1 MNAGGRAPVSA
12 LASLPSPTPDT
23 TPGTT
28 PDATPDTTAA
38 APATTLIARL
48 RHHAQTRPDDDAVV
62 SPSRTLSWAQLAGLV
77 DAQAGALRT
86 AGLSH
91 SSVVGIQCDE
101 DLPHLVLTLAAIQLG
116 ASSCTLPTFEPA
128 SARDAI
134 ARRCGVTDRV
144 DASVCAPAIELAPA
158 TAAEPQTATA
168 PASAPEPRPAPTPE
182 ARLVFSTSGTT
193 GEPKLVVHSDRGLV
207 AQAHRHVD
215 SERERFACLASME
228 HNFAKRHRLYCIAVG
243 ATNIF
248 LDGRDASDTFD
259 AQDAQDAQ
267 DAHDVRDSH
276 DVRRAPLVGQLRALG
291 ADVLHVSAFQAQELL
306 AMPGIGELSSLRLKL
321 GGSHVPIALRER
333 LRERITDRLQA
344 GYGTTETGAI
354 AFTDPADGDAG
365 ESVGRPL
372 PGIEV
377 RMVDADRKPVEAG
390 QRGEVAV
397 RCAGMFHGYL
407 GDTERTAARLE
418 GGWFYT
424 GDLGFL
430 DAAGRIHL
438 AGRSDDVFVF
448 DSINIHPQDIESEIA
463 RYPGVL
469 EACVMPQASAVHGQV
484 PVALVVFA
492 ADAAPDLRKLKRF
505 VRERVGV
512 RCPRRFTIVDAIP
525 KSRGGKVARQESE
538 ALFASRDRIRASLAD
553 VLQSVESIRID
564 PALLEAF
571 EQGDADVALEALGL
585 DSLAR
590 LELLVMLE
598 AEYDIVLTPEQ
609 LADFTSLEEIVGAA
623 LSPESLVALEPG
635 ATNAS
640 VASAAAAAS
649 VDAPALAR
657 GAPAFAPVPAPGF
670 ATATP
675 PPPARL
681 LGLFGRL
688 LRGGRDLSALTRA
701 LKALEHRLTPI
712 EVESLY
718 ARHLEDRLV
727 PAEAAGSLHVAV
739 DRWLGGMIRLMRGS
753 GKVRPEPFVAKR
765 IAPTVWHF
773 AGPGMASDKTLLV
786 CFAGIGGRQMMMPNA
801 VLMQHTDATEC
812 DLLVIAG
819 PLAQGD
825 RRGVSL
831 LGRNPREVVD
841 WVAGLPLVADY
852 GRVRTLGCSAGADA
866 AILAGHRLG
875 AELAIAVGIRL
886 QSRWVPHTVEDVAR
900 LLRLLRPGR
909 AAQGGRCPRV
919 LMSHATDNKRDRRH
933 ARMVAWLTGGTC
945 FGVELTDARC
955 GHFVLQRLAERG
967 ELAAFLA
974 RTAFV
979 GLDDE
984 WVARDRDHVIL
995 SLPKGEL
1002 RRRGEVGRAV
1012 PMGQTGVGRLSR

>member
-1 MNAGGRAPVSA
+1 MSAGGRAAMPEST
-12 LASLPSPTPDT
+12 S
-23 TPGTT
+23 
-28 PDATPDTTAA
+28 
-38 APATTLIARL
+38 LIARL
-48 RHHAQTRPDDDAVV
+48 RHHAQARPDDDAVA
-62 SPSRTLSWAQLAGLV
+62 SPSRTRSWAQLARLV
-77 DAQAGALRT
+77 DAQARALRA

-116 ASSCTLPTFEPA
+116 ASSCTLPTYEPA
-128 SARDAI
+128 SSRDSI

-144 DASVCAPAIELAPA
+144 DASTLAAELAHGSASELAPELA
-158 TAAEPQTATA
+158 LETA
-168 PASAPEPRPAPTPE
+168 PASAPDPAPALAPESASAAEPDPPPE

-228 HNFAKRHRLYCIAVG
+228 HNFAKRHRLYCVAVG
-243 ATNIF
+243 ATNVF
-248 LDGRDASDTFD
+248 LDGRDGRDARDPGKAS
-259 AQDAQDAQ
+259 
-267 DAHDVRDSH
+267 
-276 DVRRAPLVGQLRALG
+276 LVGQLRSLG

-306 AMPGIGELSSLRLKL
+306 AMPGIGELPPLRLKL
-321 GGSHVPIALRER
+321 GGSHVPLALRER

-354 AFTDPADGDAG
+354 AFTDPADRGAG

-377 RMVDADRKPVEAG
+377 RVADADRKPVAAG

-397 RCAGMFHGYL
+397 RCAGMFQGYL
-407 GDTERTAARLE
+407 GDDDRTAARLE
-418 GGWFYT
+418 EGWFYT
-424 GDLGFL
+424 GDLGTL
-430 DAAGRIHL
+430 DAEGRIHL
-438 AGRSDDVFVF
+438 LGRSDDVFVF

-469 EACVMPQASAVHGQV
+469 EAFVMPQASAVHGQV

-492 ADAAPDLRKLKRF
+492 AGVTPDLRKLKRF

-525 KSRGGKVARQESE
+525 KSRGGKVARRESE

-564 PALLEAF
+564 AARLKAF
-571 EQGDADVALEALGL
+571 ERGEADVALEALGL

-609 LADFTSLEEIVGAA
+609 LAGFTSLEEIVGAA
-623 LSPESLVALEPG
+623 LSPESLAALEPG
-635 ATNAS
+635 EADVCADAS
-640 VASAAAAAS
+640 VSAFASTCAS
-649 VDAPALAR
+649 VPACAHTPALTPAPARTPVREPVDAR
-657 GAPAFAPVPAPGF
+657 IL
-670 ATATP
+670 
-675 PPPARL
+675 RL
-681 LGLFGRL
+681 FDRL
-688 LRGGRDLSALTRA
+688 LRGGRELSALTRA
-701 LKALEHRLTPI
+701 LKSLEHRLTPI

-753 GKVRPEPFVAKR
+753 GKARPEPFVATR
-765 IAPTVWHF
+765 VRPSVWHF
-773 AGPGMASDKTLLV
+773 AGPGAAHDKTLLV

-812 DLLVIAG
+812 DLLVIAE
-819 PLAQGD
+819 PLGQSY
-825 RRGVSL
+825 RRGVPL
-831 LGRNPREVVD
+831 LGRNLREVIE
-841 WVAGLPLVADY
+841 WLAELPLIADY
-852 GRVRTLGCSAGADA
+852 GRARTLGCSAGADA
-866 AILAGHRLG
+866 ALLAGHRLG
-875 AELAIAVGIRL
+875 AELAVAVGIRL
-886 QSRWVPHTVEDVAR
+886 RSRRVPHTIEDLER
-900 LLRLLRPGR
+900 LLRLGR
-909 AAQGGRCPRV
+909 AARGGRCRRV
-919 LMSHATDNKRDRRH
+919 LMSYSTDNKRDRRH
-933 ARMVAWLTGGTC
+933 ARLIAWLTGGTL

-984 WVARDRDHVIL
+984 WVARDRNHVIL

-1002 RRRGEVGRAV
+1002 RRRGEVVRAAPMQ
-1012 PMGQTGVGRLSR
+1012 PMGVSR